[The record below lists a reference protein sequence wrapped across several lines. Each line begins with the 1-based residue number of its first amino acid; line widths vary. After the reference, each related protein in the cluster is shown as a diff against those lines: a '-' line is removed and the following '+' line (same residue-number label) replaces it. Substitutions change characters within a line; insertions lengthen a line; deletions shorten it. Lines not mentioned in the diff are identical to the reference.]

1 MKKSF
6 TLIEMIAA
14 FFLVSLVISIL
25 FSQLRL
31 TVFSQAKI
39 QKNLSIALQEEKCY
53 QHLKLYFNRLIVSKE
68 YPITLEEG
76 KLSFFFETS
85 PDDPFEKAPI
95 HFAVLE
101 LNKSNQVFKT
111 FISEKEMKSPMSSSP
126 LPQSILPLKIAA
138 VKNKK
143 KLESPTLVTTPDFIS
158 FSNGNDLN
166 WVFNLGKPLVIQL
179 KLEEPL

>member
-25 FSQLRL
+25 FSQLRI

-39 QKNLSIALQEEKCY
+39 QKNLSIALNEEKCY

-68 YPITLEEG
+68 YPMTLEEG

-85 PDDPFEKAPI
+85 PDDPFEKSPV

-101 LNKSNQVFKT
+101 LSNTTQAFKT
-111 FISEKEMKSPMSSSP
+111 FISEKDIKSPMSSTP
-126 LPQSILPLKIAA
+126 LPQSLLPLKITA

-143 KLESPTLVTTPDFIS
+143 KTERALLVTTPDFVS
-158 FSNGNDLN
+158 FSNSRDLN
-166 WVFNLGKPLVIQL
+166 WVYYFGKPLMVEL
-179 KLEEPL
+179 K